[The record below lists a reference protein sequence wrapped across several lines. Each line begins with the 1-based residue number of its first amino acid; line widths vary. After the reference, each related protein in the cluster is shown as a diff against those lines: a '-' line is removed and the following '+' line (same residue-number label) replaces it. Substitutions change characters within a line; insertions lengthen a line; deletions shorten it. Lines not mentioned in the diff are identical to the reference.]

1 MSGTRAKPVV
11 DELSQETAP
20 DEFKRAIVRDPFAST
35 FRFDFDAMRGDPA
48 NENDLYPG
56 GSTVP
61 LSGFYFDYDGE
72 VVNWYNEGDRFP
84 HLSPVAGAGGRYQ
97 FITDRRNAT
106 TSDLRW
112 IILRRGWGGGDIRDV
127 HIR

>member
-1 MSGTRAKPVV
+1 MSGTQAKPVI
-11 DELSQETAP
+11 DELSQEKAP

-35 FRFDFDAMRGDPA
+35 FRFDFDAMRGGPIDTGS
-48 NENDLYPG
+48 LYAG
-56 GSTVP
+56 GTVVP
-61 LSGFYFDYDGE
+61 LSAFYFDIDGE

-84 HLSPVAGAGGRYQ
+84 HISPVVGRGGRFL

-112 IILRRGWGGGDIRDV
+112 IILRRGWEGDVKEV
-127 HIR
+127 HVR